1 MTGWIRLAITCGGK
15 HRMKPPQSGPPSGP
29 GRTPSANDRF
39 KASWTPWLLRST
51 ALAAVLH
58 GAAFSLWPS
67 WERSR
72 TERDSLQEFLQ
83 LEWVSVLEASSAP
96 SPEPLPAV
104 RVGNIPDSVPTL
116 GEVVSVAS
124 GTGTTIA
131 TLSEAFRDRLIG
143 RGALTPTIS
152 ETEELGTEE
161 PVDEADAGGGGDGT
175 IDARGGL
182 ADAQFSELMAT
193 EPIDLGRLS
202 AVRPEL
208 VLSAPSAWVLLRNP
222 REVEQFLLRSYRR
235 GVIDRADRGS
245 VSVALWIDN
254 RGAVEW
260 AEISESSGRAG
271 IDRVALE
278 LFTDVAAFRPAR
290 EEGVTVPRSVIFS
303 LRFPWY

>member
-1 MTGWIRLAITCGGK
+1 M
-15 HRMKPPQSGPPSGP
+15 
-29 GRTPSANDRF
+29 
-39 KASWTPWLLRST
+39 
-51 ALAAVLH
+51 
-58 GAAFSLWPS
+58 WPT

-72 TERDSLQEFLQ
+72 IESDPLQEFLQ
-83 LEWVSVLEASSAP
+83 LEWVSVLEARSAP
-96 SPEPLPAV
+96 SPEPAPAL
-104 RVGNIPDSVPTL
+104 RIGTIPDSVPNT

-124 GTGTTIA
+124 GTGATIA
-131 TLSEAFRDRLIG
+131 TLSEAFRERLIG
-143 RGALTPTIS
+143 RGALMPTIS
-152 ETEELGTEE
+152 ETDELGTEE
-161 PVDEADAGGGGDGT
+161 PLSEDEGEGTRDGT

-182 ADAQFSELMAT
+182 ADAEFSDLMAT

-208 VLSAPSAWVLLRNP
+208 VLAAPSAWVLLRNP

-235 GVIDRADRGS
+235 GRIDRSDTGS

-260 AEISESSGRAG
+260 AEISASSGQPA
-271 IDRVALE
+271 IDQVALE

>member
-1 MTGWIRLAITCGGK
+1 
-15 HRMKPPQSGPPSGP
+15 MKAPESGSLSREE
-29 GRTPSANDRF
+29 RTPSANDRF
-39 KASWTPWLLRST
+39 KASWNPRLLRST
-51 ALAAVLH
+51 AIAALLH
-58 GAAFSLWPS
+58 GAAITMWPT

-72 TERDSLQEFLQ
+72 IESDPLQEFLQ
-83 LEWVSVLEASSAP
+83 LEWVSVLEARSAP
-96 SPEPLPAV
+96 SPEPAPAL
-104 RVGNIPDSVPTL
+104 RIGTIPDSVPNT

-124 GTGTTIA
+124 GTGATIA
-131 TLSEAFRDRLIG
+131 TLSEAFRERLIG
-143 RGALTPTIS
+143 RGALMPTIS
-152 ETEELGTEE
+152 ETDELGTEE
-161 PVDEADAGGGGDGT
+161 PLEEEGGGTEDGT

-182 ADAQFSELMAT
+182 ADAEFSDLMAT

-208 VLSAPSAWVLLRNP
+208 VLAAPSVWVLLRNP

-235 GVIDRADRGS
+235 GRIERSDAGS

-260 AEISESSGRAG
+260 AEISESSGQPV
-271 IDRVALE
+271 IDQVALE